1 VTSEEHGEGRQ
12 FTPEGARGLLRRVML
27 NDRRKNAR
35 RRELI
40 NPVPFSGFCR
50 SPIFDAVSN
59 EISIRFNRAFSAGIN
74 VAEETVQCSNCGPS
88 SISSSASDSQVG
100 GTAIP
105 NSYFFSRW

>member
-35 RRELI
+35 RPELI

-50 SPIFDAVSN
+50 SPIFDAVI
-59 EISIRFNRAFSAGIN
+59 E
-74 VAEETVQCSNCGPS
+74 
-88 SISSSASDSQVG
+88 
-100 GTAIP
+100 
-105 NSYFFSRW
+105 